1 MTRNVIK
8 SWILAKSSK
17 KEFDNSI
24 FGGAEPFAENAEGFS
39 FVALISGSRLRRG

>member
-1 MTRNVIK
+1 MTKNAVK

-24 FGGAEPFAENAEGFS
+24 FRGAKASQKCGAFS
-39 FVALISGSRLRRG
+39 FAAFSK

>member
-24 FGGAEPFAENAEGFS
+24 FGGAKASQKCEAFS
-39 FVALISGSRLRRG
+39 FLYFPNSSVD